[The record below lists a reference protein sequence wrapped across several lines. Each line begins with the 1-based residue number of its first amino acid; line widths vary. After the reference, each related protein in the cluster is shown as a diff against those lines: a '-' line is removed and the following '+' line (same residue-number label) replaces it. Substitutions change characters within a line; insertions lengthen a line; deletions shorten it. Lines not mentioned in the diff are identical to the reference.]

1 LITNSPVGIEDVS
14 GDVIGTSVSGIGNF
28 VGKDIHYTVR
38 GNIFNINNPSI
49 DSIEELKKILTLPS
63 ETSIDT
69 DSGFKNT
76 STLHDLR
83 TVEKHIEEIL
93 DLLKK
98 TDTKIGT
105 TTKEVKAGE
114 IQISRIDLLLK
125 RAIVLIEQA
134 NRYWNVISRNSDIN
148 MYKTKLKEA
157 QRILKEASKLDE
169 YNTEVLLYIAKIQ
182 GKLTPLDS
190 VKMRKTLYRIQ
201 NLLEIPHNDAEK
213 FQLAQVTFLLAISDK
228 QVDDESLQDA
238 REMFRDLGR
247 RDLVRQCDD
256 LLQCAED
263 QIESAKAFFQKGL
276 VLYNIN
282 RYQQAIECFDKA
294 ILLDSNNPM
303 IWTSKGS
310 ILGNLGN
317 YQQAIECFDKAILLD
332 ARNPEILKSKGTAN
346 HYLGNYQEAIECFD
360 RALELDPNDSDT
372 WNGKGISLDYLRRY
386 YEAIECFDR
395 AIGLN
400 SKNDYTWYD
409 KAVAFDYLRK
419 YEEAILCFDK
429 SIDINPDN
437 AIAWYGKGTSL
448 RKLRKYEEAILCF
461 DKSIDINPDNAF
473 VWFGRGLALHNLGNH
488 EEGSKSIDRAKLISL
503 SLKAEVF

>member
-1 LITNSPVGIEDVS
+1 LNSNSPVGIEGIN

-38 GNIFNINNPSI
+38 GNIFQINNPSI
-49 DSIEELKKILTLPS
+49 DSIEELKKILKLPS
-63 ETSIDT
+63 ESSIDI
-69 DSGFKNT
+69 DSGFKNN
-76 STLHDLR
+76 STLRDLR
-83 TVEKHIEEIL
+83 TIEKHIEEIL
-93 DLLKK
+93 DLLNE

-105 TTKEVKAGE
+105 TTKKVKAGE

-134 NRYWNVISRNSDIN
+134 NRYWNVVSRNTDIN

-157 QRILKEASKLDE
+157 QRILEEASKLDE

-182 GKLTPLDS
+182 GKLTPLNS
-190 VKMRKTLYRIQ
+190 IKMRNTLRRIQ
-201 NLLEIPHNDAEK
+201 NLLEIPHNDAER

-256 LLQCAED
+256 LLHCAEG

-276 VLYNIN
+276 VLYSMN

-294 ILLDSNNPM
+294 ILIDANNPR
-303 IWTSKGS
+303 IWISKGS
-310 ILGNLGN
+310 ILGNLGR
-317 YQQAIECFDKAILLD
+317 YQQAIECFDKAILID
-332 ARNPEILKSKGTAN
+332 ANNPEVLKSKGTAN
-346 HYLGNYQEAIECFD
+346 HYLGNYQQAIEYFN
-360 RALELDPNDSDT
+360 RALELDPNDSGT
-372 WNGKGISLDYLRRY
+372 WNGKGISLDYFSKY
-386 YEAIECFDR
+386 YEAIECFDK

-400 SKNDYTWYD
+400 PKNDYTWYD
-409 KAVAFDYLRK
+409 KAVAFDYLKK
-419 YEEAILCFDK
+419 YEEAIVCYDK

-437 AIAWYGKGTSL
+437 AVAWYGKGTSL
-448 RKLRKYEEAILCF
+448 RKLRKYEEAIVCY

-488 EEGSKSIDRAKLISL
+488 EQGSKSIDKAKLISL
-503 SLKAEVF
+503 SLKAEEF